1 MELKLF
7 VWPEFAPDYT
17 DGLAFAIAETEK
29 EAYDMVAAKY
39 LAEKSPWI
47 PSDFGPVEVHEISK
61 VAFSVTGGG

>member
-7 VWPEFAPDYT
+7 VWKEFAPSYT

-39 LAEKSPWI
+39 LAEKHPWV
-47 PSDFGPVEVHEISK
+47 PSDFGSVEVYELSK
-61 VAFSVTGGG
+61 IAFSVTGGG